1 MRLLVSGGGT
11 GGHVYPILAVLQ
23 HLDEPD
29 ESPSEICYVGSASGI
44 EAQLADRA
52 GLPFRGISTARFQE
66 ATPWT
71 LPLRLARLARGTV
84 QSISIMNEFRP
95 EAVLATGGYVCAP
108 PILAARIKRVP
119 SVMYLP
125 DLTPGMAIRLLG
137 RYATLVA
144 VSVDRSASYF
154 ARGKAVVTGYP
165 VRKELFEA
173 DKTASRRRLGL
184 DQDKKVLL
192 VLGGSQGARS
202 INVAIS
208 SALADLLEVCQIVH
222 ISGEADAP
230 WLCSRRSELPM
241 SVAQH
246 YRVYPYL
253 HEEMID
259 ALAAADLAVAR
270 AGAATTGEFPALGLP
285 SILVPYPYAGLHQ
298 NLNAEY
304 MVDHAAAMR
313 VADADLS
320 EGILGET
327 VVGLLT
333 DDERLS
339 RLADGARRLAQ
350 PDSSRRIARLLRDM
364 ARPNRP
370 VERAQT

>member
-1 MRLLVSGGGT
+1 MVSGGGT
-11 GGHVYPILAVLQ
+11 GGHVYPILAVLR

-29 ESPSEICYVGSASGI
+29 ELPSEICYVGSASSI
-44 EAQLADRA
+44 EAQLANRA

-71 LPLRLARLARGTV
+71 LPLRLARLARGTI
-84 QSISIMNEFRP
+84 QSINIMDEFQP
-95 EAVLATGGYVCAP
+95 QALLVTGGYVCAP
-108 PILAARIKRVP
+108 PMLAARIKRVP

-125 DLTPGMAIRLLG
+125 DLRPGMAVRLLG
-137 RYATLVA
+137 RYASLVA
-144 VSVDRSASYF
+144 VSFDRSTPYF

-165 VRKELFEA
+165 VRKELFQA
-173 DKTASRRRLGL
+173 DKTASRHRLGL
-184 DQDKKVLL
+184 DEDRKVLL
-192 VLGGSQGARS
+192 VLGGSQGAHS

-208 SALADLLEVCQIVH
+208 SALTDLVEVCQIVH
-222 ISGEADAP
+222 ISGEADAS
-230 WLCSRRSELPM
+230 WLCSRRSELPK

-298 NLNAEY
+298 DLNAEY
-304 MVDHAAAMR
+304 MVDHEAAIR
-313 VADADLS
+313 VDDADLAQ
-320 EGILGET
+320 GILGET
-327 VVGLLT
+327 IFRLLT
-333 DDERLS
+333 DEVRLS
-339 RLADGARRLAQ
+339 QLADGARRLAQ
-350 PDSSRRIARLLRDM
+350 PDASRRIAQLLRDM
-364 ARPNRP
+364 ARPNKP
-370 VERAQT
+370 LWKAQT

>member
-1 MRLLVSGGGT
+1 
-11 GGHVYPILAVLQ
+11 
-23 HLDEPD
+23 
-29 ESPSEICYVGSASGI
+29 VGSASGI
-44 EAQLADRA
+44 EARLAGRA
-52 GLPFRGISTARFQE
+52 GLPYRGISTARFHE

-71 LPLRLARLARGTV
+71 LPLRLAKLGRGTV
-84 QSISIMNEFRP
+84 QSMNIMDEFRP
-95 EAVLATGGYVCAP
+95 QALLATGGYVCAAP
-108 PILAARIKRVP
+108 MLAARIKKVP

-137 RYATLVA
+137 HYATLVA
-144 VSVDRSASYF
+144 VSFDRSTSYF
-154 ARGKAVVTGYP
+154 PRGKAVVTGYP
-165 VRKELFEA
+165 VRKELFGA
-173 DKTASRRRLGL
+173 DKTASRRKLHL
-184 DQDKKVLL
+184 NEDKKVLL
-192 VLGGSQGARS
+192 VLGGSQGAHS

-230 WLCSRRSELPM
+230 WLCSRRSELPR
-241 SVAQH
+241 SVAHH

-298 NLNAEY
+298 NFNAEH
-304 MVDHAAAMR
+304 MVDHEAAIR
-313 VADADLS
+313 VDDADLAQ
-320 EGILGET
+320 GILGET
-327 VVGLLT
+327 ILGLLI

-339 RLADGARRLAQ
+339 QLADGARRLAQ
-350 PDSSRRIARLLRDM
+350 PDASRLIARLLRDV
-364 ARPNRP
+364 ARPNET
-370 VERAQT
+370 VERAHT

>member
-1 MRLLVSGGGT
+1 M
-11 GGHVYPILAVLQ
+11 
-23 HLDEPD
+23 
-29 ESPSEICYVGSASGI
+29 GSASGI

-71 LPLRLARLARGTV
+71 LPLRLARLARGTI
-84 QSISIMNEFRP
+84 QSINIMDEFRP
-95 EAVLATGGYVCAP
+95 QALLATGGYVCAP
-108 PILAARIKRVP
+108 PMLAARIKRVP

-125 DLTPGMAIRLLG
+125 DLRPGMAIRLLG

-144 VSVDRSASYF
+144 VSFDRSRSCF

-184 DQDKKVLL
+184 DEDKRVLL
-192 VLGGSQGARS
+192 VLGGSQGAHS
-202 INVAIS
+202 INLAIS
-208 SALADLLEVCQIVH
+208 SALADLVEVCQIVH
-222 ISGEADAP
+222 IAGEADAP
-230 WLCSRRSELPM
+230 WLCSRRSELPK
-241 SVAQH
+241 SVAQR
-246 YRVYPYL
+246 YKVYPYL

-298 NLNAEY
+298 NLNADY
-304 MVDHAAAMR
+304 MVDHEAAIR
-313 VADADLS
+313 VDDADLAQ
-320 EGILGET
+320 GILGEII
-327 VVGLLT
+327 VSLLT
-333 DDERLS
+333 DEERLGQ
-339 RLADGARRLAQ
+339 LADGARRLAQ
-350 PDSSRRIARLLRDM
+350 PDASRRIAKLLRDM
-364 ARPNRP
+364 ARPNKP
-370 VERAQT
+370 LWKAQI